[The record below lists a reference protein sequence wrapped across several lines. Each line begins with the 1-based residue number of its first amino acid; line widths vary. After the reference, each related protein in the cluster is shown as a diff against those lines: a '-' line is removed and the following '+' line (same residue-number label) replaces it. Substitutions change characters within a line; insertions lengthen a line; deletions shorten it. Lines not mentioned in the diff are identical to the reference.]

1 LTVRQP
7 TAMRHGG
14 NARND
19 KENIMATANPNNCPN
34 CGSWNTGLS
43 IGFNPQRINSDET
56 LISDCIFGCFDCK
69 CEWRAVGFRLIAR
82 QDGGPPS
89 GEAQEIL
96 CEAIKS
102 AGELQIEMLDDDLV

>member
-1 LTVRQP
+1 
-7 TAMRHGG
+7 
-14 NARND
+14 
-19 KENIMATANPNNCPN
+19 MATANPNNCPN

-69 CEWRAVGFRLIAR
+69 CEWRAVGFRLIVR
-82 QDGGPPS
+82 RDGGSPS

-102 AGELQIEMLDDDLV
+102 AGELRIEMSDDDLV